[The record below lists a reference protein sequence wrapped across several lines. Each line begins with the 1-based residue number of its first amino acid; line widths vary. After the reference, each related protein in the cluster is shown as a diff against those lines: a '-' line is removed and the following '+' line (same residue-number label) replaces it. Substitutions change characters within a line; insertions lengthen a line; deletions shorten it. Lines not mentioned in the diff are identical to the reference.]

1 LQVNSYM
8 RWRALAVLSL
18 GANLLLAAVW
28 VSVSRN
34 SLSGPAGNASASA
47 ATLQNGA
54 HTNTLIRRQ
63 FFSWQEV
70 ESPDYPTYIANL
82 RYIGCPEQT
91 IRDIII
97 ADVNA
102 LYTRRRATEL
112 LTPEQQWW
120 RSEPDTNVLQS
131 AIEKARGLEDERR
144 GLLARLLGPNW
155 ESGDMANLPRPSK
168 PGVQLDGPILGALS
182 AETKQAIQGI
192 SSRSEERLQAY
203 LDAQRTS
210 GKTADPVELAK
221 LRQQTRDELARVLA
235 PGQLEEYLLRY
246 SQTANDLRE
255 QLGQLQYFN
264 ATPDEFRAVFRAID
278 NVDQQIEL
286 LGDNTD
292 SASIQA
298 RRSLEAQRENAI
310 RTALGTRRYNEYH
323 LLQDPMYR
331 DAMATAIEA
340 GTPEAARTIYQINLA
355 AASTQDAITNN
366 SDLSSDQKAIEM
378 KQLELD
384 QMKANALA
392 MGRELPPEPPPP
404 TPPIRRTY
412 TLRQG
417 DSPAIISM
425 IYGVPEGAIRD
436 ANPNVDFSRLRP
448 GDSINIPRNV
458 LVPGGGPSL
467 QQR

>member
-1 LQVNSYM
+1 M
-8 RWRALAVLSL
+8 RWRVVAIVSL
-18 GANLLLAAVW
+18 GVNLMLAAVW
-28 VSVSRN
+28 
-34 SLSGPAGNASASA
+34 LSITHSSPSDLAASSSASA
-47 ATLQNGA
+47 AALQNA
-54 HTNTLIRRQ
+54 ARTNTLVRRQ

-102 LYTRRRATEL
+102 LYARRRATEL

-120 RSEPDTNVLQS
+120 RSEPDTNVLQA

-144 GLLARLLGPNW
+144 GLLARLLGSNW
-155 ESGDMANLPRPSK
+155 EYGDMANLPRPSK
-168 PGVQLDGPILGALS
+168 PGVLLDGPILGALS
-182 AETKQAIQGI
+182 TETKQAIQGI

-203 LDAQRTS
+203 LDAQRAS
-210 GKTADPVELAK
+210 GKPADPAELAK
-221 LRQQTRDELARVLA
+221 LRQQTRDELTRVLPPA
-235 PGQLEEYLLRY
+235 QLEEYLLRY
-246 SQTANDLRE
+246 SQSANDLRE
-255 QLGQLQYFN
+255 QLGQLQYFD
-264 ATPDEFRAVFRAID
+264 ATQDEFRTLFRATD
-278 NVDQQIEL
+278 NIDQQIEL
-286 LGDNTD
+286 LAGSTD
-292 SASIQA
+292 PASIQS
-298 RRSLEAQRENAI
+298 RRSLETQRENAI
-310 RTALGTRRYNEYH
+310 KNALGTRRYAEYR
-323 LLQDPMYR
+323 LLQDPLYR
-331 DAMATAIEA
+331 DAVATALDA

-366 SDLSSDQKAIEM
+366 SDLSPDQKAIET

-384 QMKANALA
+384 QLRANALA
-392 MGRELPPEPPPP
+392 MGRDLPPEPPPP

-425 IYGVPEGAIRD
+425 IYGVPESAIRD
-436 ANPNVDFSRLRP
+436 ANPNVDFSRLRA
-448 GDSINIPRNV
+448 GDSINIPRGA

-467 QQR
+467 QQGR